1 MILKLQQGGTAIPP
15 LVSYQPVMLTGQ
27 AGTAAST
34 ASDSDD
40 KSGSDLT
47 DKDLITMLD
56 KLDGLPNDMQA
67 ITSALQNFYIDKQY
81 STLPDTTSIASRYLG
96 ILQQMKVANFN
107 KKRYDEAFDIVKANG
122 GINEVAINEHGQ
134 LVCVNSDGDFKFLKP
149 EQLSQNSGYTPVT
162 NSELL
167 RLRAYNPEMA
177 NNTSILGVVQ
187 NGIGIDTVTKQVT
200 ELVSKLGT
208 QETSQEGYAI
218 TQQGQVITGLQDL
231 TQAIKQASQ
240 SGVKFDGT
248 TQDLYQYKFL
258 SKSQKESAD
267 LALGYI
273 YGLLPENAKSLLKT
287 KTSTGTDADAQKLIA
302 TIIASQIDYTHSFD
316 IELKGGKTINDE
328 KKAATKAT
336 GKDTTDLKTSLV
348 QYVQAGEGGA
358 DKSVWMDIGNGIQM
372 HVKGSWF
379 QTMTD
384 RNNEPIMDTNILTML
399 AKSGLQDIIKDSGT
413 ITYGDQKITMEQLRN
428 ITYNNTGIVRANLPI
443 KPDGSVDLEVL
454 PEFQKAEAEIELLGP
469 NATQEQIKQV
479 FHDHQLDELLDA
491 NGRPKQDKFGPFILA
506 EGYTTEQNGIKDS
519 DFVKNK
525 TDEITDVDMELI
537 KRSLSVG
544 TGKDAQSPDIDEF
557 YWLNPADW
565 FGNYDNIYKA
575 TVFIPITMNRLAAVR
590 GGRQTIDHDEAD
602 TLEREYQTKDKRL
615 REQNNSADL
624 LGL

>member
-134 LVCVNSDGDFKFLKP
+134 LVCVNSEGDFKFLKP
-149 EQLSQNSGYTPVT
+149 EQLSENSGYVPVT

-167 RLRAYNPEMA
+167 RLRAYNPEMI
-177 NNTSILGVVQ
+177 NNTNILGVVQ

-258 SKSQKESAD
+258 NKSQKESAD

-302 TIIASQIDYTHSFD
+302 TIIASQIDYTNHYD
-316 IELKGGKTINDE
+316 VTLKAGKTAQSVGKSTN
-328 KKAATKAT
+328 AGTTKDGT
-336 GKDTTDLKTSLV
+336 EQETSLLHNIM
-348 QYVQAGEGGA
+348 QSIGGSS
-358 DKSVWMDIGNGIQM
+358 DQMIIDIGNGVQM
-372 HVKGSWF
+372 SVAGTYYQQITKPNG
-379 QTMTD
+379 D
-384 RNNEPIMDTNILTML
+384 PIMDTSIDQML
-399 AKSGLQDIIKDSGT
+399 ADSKLQSIIKSGNA
-413 ITYGDQKITMEQLRN
+413 ITYGDQKITREQLKN
-428 ITYNNTGIVRANLPI
+428 ITYNNTGVLRANLPI
-443 KPDGSVDLEVL
+443 NTDGTPNLQILQQYEQVEN
-454 PEFQKAEAEIELLGP
+454 EIALLGQNPSPDQISAIYEKYGLKDLLKADGTP
-469 NATQEQIKQV
+469 NP
-479 FHDHQLDELLDA
+479 
-491 NGRPKQDKFGPFILA
+491 NKFGAFIVT
-506 EGYTTEQNGIKDS
+506 EGYTTENNGIKKS
-519 DFVKNK
+519 PFVKHVK
-525 TDEITDVDMELI
+525 EPSEEQIDLI
-537 KRSLSVG
+537 KRSLTTG
-544 TGKDAQSPDIDEF
+544 TSKDKQTPDIDTWDW
-557 YWLNPADW
+557 YNPMDW
-565 FGNYDNIYKA
+565 VFGAEDIFKASIY
-575 TVFIPITMNRLAAVR
+575 IPISNNQLSAVT
-590 GGRQTIDHDEAD
+590 GANQHIDYDEAM
-602 TLEREYQTKDKRL
+602 TLEQKYQNFEKNINQQTT
-615 REQNNSADL
+615 NADV

>member
-107 KKRYDEAFDIVKANG
+107 KKRYDDAFNIVKANG

-134 LVCVNSDGDFKFLKP
+134 LVCVNSEGDFKFLKP
-149 EQLSQNSGYTPVT
+149 EQLSENSGYVPVT

-167 RLRAYNPEMA
+167 RLRAYNPEMT
-177 NNTSILGVVQ
+177 NNTNILGVVQ

-258 SKSQKESAD
+258 NKSQKESAD

-302 TIIASQIDYTHSFD
+302 TIIASQIDYTNHYD
-316 IELKGGKTINDE
+316 VTLKAGKTAQSVGKSTN
-328 KKAATKAT
+328 AGTTKDGT
-336 GKDTTDLKTSLV
+336 EQETSLLHNIM
-348 QYVQAGEGGA
+348 QSIGGSS
-358 DKSVWMDIGNGIQM
+358 DQMVIDVGNGVQM
-372 HVKGSWF
+372 SVAGTYYQQITKPNG
-379 QTMTD
+379 D
-384 RNNEPIMDTNILTML
+384 PIMDTSIDQML
-399 AKSGLQDIIKDSGT
+399 ADSKLQSIIKSGNA
-413 ITYGDQKITMEQLRN
+413 ITYGDQKITREQLKN
-428 ITYNNTGIVRANLPI
+428 ITYNNTGILRANLPI
-443 KPDGSVDLEVL
+443 NTDGTPNLQILQQYEQVEN
-454 PEFQKAEAEIELLGP
+454 EIALLGQNPSPDQISAIYEKYGLKDLLKADGTP
-469 NATQEQIKQV
+469 NP
-479 FHDHQLDELLDA
+479 
-491 NGRPKQDKFGPFILA
+491 NKFGAFIVT
-506 EGYTTEQNGIKDS
+506 EGYTTENNGIKKS
-519 DFVKNK
+519 PFIKHVK
-525 TDEITDVDMELI
+525 DPSEEQIDLI
-537 KRSLSVG
+537 KRSLTTG
-544 TGKDAQSPDIDEF
+544 TGKDKQTPDIDTWDW
-557 YWLNPADW
+557 YNPMDW
-565 FGNYDNIYKA
+565 VFGAEDIFKASIY
-575 TVFIPITMNRLAAVR
+575 IPISNNQLSAVT
-590 GGRQTIDHDEAD
+590 GANQHIDYDEAM
-602 TLEREYQTKDKRL
+602 TLEQKYQNFEKNINQQTT
-615 REQNNSADL
+615 NADV

>member
-107 KKRYDEAFDIVKANG
+107 KKRYDDAFNIVKANG

-134 LVCVNSDGDFKFLKP
+134 LVCVNSEGDFKFLKP
-149 EQLSQNSGYTPVT
+149 EQLSENSGYVPVT

-167 RLRAYNPEMA
+167 RLRAYNPEMT
-177 NNTSILGVVQ
+177 NNTNILGVVQ

-258 SKSQKESAD
+258 NKSQKEFK
-267 LALGYI
+267 
-273 YGLLPENAKSLLKT
+273 LL
-287 KTSTGTDADAQKLIA
+287 
-302 TIIASQIDYTHSFD
+302 
-316 IELKGGKTINDE
+316 
-328 KKAATKAT
+328 
-336 GKDTTDLKTSLV
+336 
-348 QYVQAGEGGA
+348 
-358 DKSVWMDIGNGIQM
+358 
-372 HVKGSWF
+372 
-379 QTMTD
+379 
-384 RNNEPIMDTNILTML
+384 
-399 AKSGLQDIIKDSGT
+399 
-413 ITYGDQKITMEQLRN
+413 
-428 ITYNNTGIVRANLPI
+428 
-443 KPDGSVDLEVL
+443 
-454 PEFQKAEAEIELLGP
+454 
-469 NATQEQIKQV
+469 
-479 FHDHQLDELLDA
+479 
-491 NGRPKQDKFGPFILA
+491 
-506 EGYTTEQNGIKDS
+506 
-519 DFVKNK
+519 
-525 TDEITDVDMELI
+525 
-537 KRSLSVG
+537 
-544 TGKDAQSPDIDEF
+544 
-557 YWLNPADW
+557 
-565 FGNYDNIYKA
+565 
-575 TVFIPITMNRLAAVR
+575 NRLHRV
-590 GGRQTIDHDEAD
+590 G
-602 TLEREYQTKDKRL
+602 
-615 REQNNSADL
+615 
-624 LGL
+624 

>member
-107 KKRYDEAFDIVKANG
+107 KKRYDDAFNIVKANG

-134 LVCVNSDGDFKFLKP
+134 LVCVNSEGDFKFLKP
-149 EQLSQNSGYTPVT
+149 EQLSENSGYVPVT

-167 RLRAYNPEMA
+167 RLRAYNPEMT
-177 NNTSILGVVQ
+177 NNTNILGVVQ

-258 SKSQKESAD
+258 NKSQKEQAD

-302 TIIASQIDYTHSFD
+302 TIIASQIDYTNHYD
-316 IELKGGKTINDE
+316 VTLKAGKTAQSVGKSTN
-328 KKAATKAT
+328 AGTTKDGT
-336 GKDTTDLKTSLV
+336 EQETSLLHNIM
-348 QYVQAGEGGA
+348 QSIGGSS
-358 DKSVWMDIGNGIQM
+358 DQMIVDVGNGVQM
-372 HVKGSWF
+372 SVAGTYYQQITKPNG
-379 QTMTD
+379 D
-384 RNNEPIMDTNILTML
+384 PIMDTSIDQML
-399 AKSGLQDIIKDSGT
+399 ADSKLQSIIKSGNA
-413 ITYGDQKITMEQLRN
+413 ITYGDQKITREQLKN
-428 ITYNNTGIVRANLPI
+428 ITYNNTGILRANLPI
-443 KPDGSVDLEVL
+443 NTDGTPNLQILQQYEQVEN
-454 PEFQKAEAEIELLGP
+454 EIALLGQNPSPDQISAIYEKYGLKDLLKADGTP
-469 NATQEQIKQV
+469 NP
-479 FHDHQLDELLDA
+479 
-491 NGRPKQDKFGPFILA
+491 NKFGAFIVT
-506 EGYTTEQNGIKDS
+506 EGYTTENNGIKKS
-519 DFVKNK
+519 PFIKHVK
-525 TDEITDVDMELI
+525 DPSEEQIDLI
-537 KRSLSVG
+537 KRSLTTG
-544 TGKDAQSPDIDEF
+544 TGKDKQTPDIDTWDW
-557 YWLNPADW
+557 YNPMDW
-565 FGNYDNIYKA
+565 IFGAEDIFKASIY
-575 TVFIPITMNRLAAVR
+575 IPISNNQLSAVT
-590 GGRQTIDHDEAD
+590 GANQHIDYDEAM
-602 TLEREYQTKDKRL
+602 TLEQKYQNFEKNINQQTT
-615 REQNNSADL
+615 NADV